1 MYLMGDDELT
11 IVDEAAGCSTT
22 LILDPELDY
31 DTHFAD
37 IPEVSFLFS

>member
-1 MYLMGDDELT
+1 MEYDKLT

-31 DTHFAD
+31 GTHFAD
-37 IPEVSFLFS
+37 IPEVSFVFN